1 MTKVTGK
8 EVQATEF
15 DTALPAHLQAAVESG
30 QQRGSED
37 VSSDDLTI
45 PRLQIIQALSPQKKK
60 TNAAYIDGAEE
71 GMAFNTATDFLYKDG
86 LFLVPVYFRKEFLIW
101 TKERTEN
108 NGFRGSYPTEL
119 IAMEALRE
127 LEDGPLCEISDTHQQ
142 FCLVVDPETKTAQ
155 EIVISMAKSQIKIS
169 KRFNTQIRLAGG
181 DRFNMVYKFSVV
193 DDKSDKGEFY
203 NWGFKKVG
211 YVPAWAYKQAEMMY
225 DAVKSGSRD
234 VSREHDEKPKSAPS
248 QDTADTEFPDEM

>member
-1 MTKVTGK
+1 MTKAI
-8 EVQATEF
+8 ATTEEEF
-15 DTALPAHLQAAVESG
+15 GTMLPAHIQAQMDKG
-30 QQRGSED
+30 TQRGSED

-71 GMAFNTATDFLYKDG
+71 GQIFNTATEQLYTDG
-86 LFLVPVYFRKEFLIW
+86 MFIVPVYFRKEFLIW
-101 TKERTEN
+101 TKERTDN

-119 IAMEALRE
+119 EAVKMLKE
-127 LEDGPLCEISDTHQQ
+127 LEDGHLCEISDTHQQ
-142 FCLVVDPETKTAQ
+142 FCLVVDPKDKSVQ
-155 EIVISMAKSQIKIS
+155 EVVMSMAKSQIKIS

-203 NWGFKKVG
+203 NWGFKKQG
-211 YVPAWAYKQAEMMY
+211 YCPEWAYAKAEAMY
-225 DAVKSGSRD
+225 EAVKSGERNVKMD
-234 VSREHDEKPKSAPS
+234 DAPKAEKTVNEVDESA
-248 QDTADTEFPDEM
+248 EFPDEM